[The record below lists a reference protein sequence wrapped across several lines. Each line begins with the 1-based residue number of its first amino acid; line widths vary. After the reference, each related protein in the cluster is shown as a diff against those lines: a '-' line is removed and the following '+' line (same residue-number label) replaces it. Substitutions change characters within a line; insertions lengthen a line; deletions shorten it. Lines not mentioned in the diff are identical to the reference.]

1 MRNAKE
7 DIDYYNRRF
16 KLNLSGRST
25 TGEYEFDFPPP
36 NETANSNNFNQC
48 LFKISKVFVS
58 NQLNTAAPG
67 VAPNTSLGG
76 GFSDIWIGGVAVV
89 NAQGILISTNIATT
103 NNHHLNDLGE
113 QSKAGYSVLM
123 PNQCDGG
130 SYPYPQAGVIDGYGA
145 QAITEITRGIT
156 AAAAPNPDITLRTN
170 TMKGMIWKYQDDRSI
185 EDSGVIC
192 GNPFGRKLRIQ
203 TRSPHDGPVG
213 GGGIGAGA
221 LIHLT
226 DISAGANAVN
236 NSIGLEIEVLMLP
249 NPTPAD
255 RV

>member
-48 LFKISKVFVS
+48 LFKISKIFVS
-58 NQLNTAAPG
+58 NQLNTRAPAVVG
-67 VAPNTSLGG
+67 VGG
-76 GFSDIWIGGVAVV
+76 GFSDIWTGGVAVV
-89 NAQGILISTNIATT
+89 NAQGILISTNISTT

-123 PNQCDGG
+123 PNQIEGG
-130 SYPYPQAGVIDGYGA
+130 SFPYPQAGVIDGGA
-145 QAITEITRGIT
+145 SQAMVGFTRGVN
-156 AAAAPNPDITLRTN
+156 AAAAQKFNEYR
-170 TMKGMIWKYQDDRSI
+170 GMIWKYQDDRSI

-226 DISAGANAVN
+226 DISGGANAVN
-236 NSIGLEIEVLMLP
+236 NSIGIEIEVLMLP